1 MPDIAS
7 SSRTAFDH
15 WCGDHLQERGTLYR
29 STRSGNEVA
38 SFSARD
44 FQEADVLSVHF
55 ADGSVLHTSPQQ
67 WLAQVG
73 AQAEPPVGTPRAA
86 NGAEPDVGNR
96 VHLPFELPGPQ
107 ALTTRATGAAR
118 GGALIDRYSLARLT
132 EPTTLDNVFQVGA
145 WLADGVDRWF
155 GSKQAPAAGMLAGKL
170 CRAFES
176 SVLHDALGNQD
187 GLLLRWDGQ
196 AWQPLPPLQ
205 ALQALPGR
213 AEGRPVVL
221 FLHGTA
227 SSTQGSFGA
236 LCDGA
241 QGGSVLP
248 TDFTELATR
257 CELLAWEHRSL
268 TCSPLANALGLAQAL
283 AAALPRK
290 TTLHLV
296 SHSRGGMVGDLLC
309 LGLQVEADQAIFH
322 RLLADFYPEADN
334 HPDQPLVSALCK
346 ALCTLAHL
354 VPGTFVRVACPARG
368 TLLADRRTDL
378 FLSLLLRSVG
388 LAFGGNGN
396 PLYERLNGLVRGLV
410 AARADARAIP
420 GLEAMVPGSPLTL
433 LLNAQAAP
441 ADYTAALPPL
451 GGKLRVIAGDS
462 AAAGLGGVFTLA
474 GDVFY
479 GLHDHDFVVHTHS
492 MFGGFVRRDA
502 LSLRLEDK
510 SVHHLG
516 YFKPDALARGP
527 LFAVLAG
534 HDDAFRTL
542 ADDER
547 ITRGLL
553 QALKLDPLCR
563 HPRAVWDQALA
574 EPGRAGQAIVVVLPG
589 IMGSELF
596 TAGTASTA
604 GLPVWLSPAA
614 MLAGRMAQLNPNLDN
629 SLSAPSLM
637 PVAYERLLA
646 AAQQRY
652 RVVPWPYDWRA
663 SVLETALR
671 LRADLQA
678 LAAQYP
684 GTPVHLLAHSMGGLV
699 ARAALFGPAAADPA
713 AAPSA
718 APTADPTA
726 DPTAQALWADLKRR
740 GSRLLMLGTPNLG
753 SYAPVQLL
761 VQQHALSHL
770 LATMARKISP
780 EDLARWG
787 GQFSGL
793 MQMLPRQADPVYG
806 DLFEINT
813 WHALRADD
821 SLAQLPALET
831 LRQARLFRAWRDQ
844 QFEALKDEPQALYVA
859 GSGATPCALCKPG
872 QTGFAVGEGGAMPVA
887 AGVRFASTPE
897 GDGVVPWSSRLRPER
912 TWYAD
917 CEHGDLAD
925 NTDAFGAYFELLD
938 VGRTKALP
946 QTAPWRRNDSRTG
959 SNPGTTN
966 PDNRPDQADLPLA
979 TGLLALPPQLPSLP
993 VDLGAYVLGLQRST
1007 PRPAAALPIDV
1018 RIVHGGLDYARFPL
1032 IVGHYQNDGILGGT
1046 KRVDEKL
1053 DGQLSRMVDLK
1064 LFTGAERTSVY
1075 LRPPTDDGLP
1085 PAYPGA
1091 IVVGLGTVGELT
1103 PATLAATV
1111 TRAVLR
1117 HAFDH
1122 LHRDPWVAAE
1132 GPVQLRLSTLL
1143 IGTHVQ
1149 AVTPRDSLAAV
1160 LAGIWRANLHL
1171 LRGGA
1176 GRPMQVAEVEVIEIQ
1191 EQNALDAAYEL
1202 QRLLQRDEWRDRL
1215 VWHDG
1220 TLESRSG
1227 RISGY
1232 RASQSD
1238 AVWQRLVVRQQA
1250 LGGMRFELIAE
1261 RARVE
1266 ATQVQADVASLSSFI
1281 QQMSDSGALA
1291 SGPGEGLAL
1300 GQVLYQLLLPQGLK
1314 GRMLNLDNTVLVLD
1328 DAAAGYPWE
1337 LMVPPEDDSS
1347 LGDGPTPLALQ
1358 AGMVRQRVA
1367 YDFRALPTLTTAC
1380 EALVV
1385 GAPTTDGWRNEAGQP
1400 LAFSRL
1406 PGALDEARGVCQW
1419 LAADQRPWR
1428 TTALLGD
1435 AAPFQRVRMAL
1446 LAQPYRLLHLCGHG
1460 VVDFWVS
1467 NSGDAAQPQALRK
1480 TGMLLNNQQVLTAAD
1495 IEQMG
1500 TVPEFVFINCC
1511 YSGRDGDETRLPAAQ
1526 REYPLLAASLAL
1538 QFIKMGS
1545 RAVVAAGWQVDDGD
1559 GLVFA
1564 RTLYDALLQDNRNFG
1579 DAVLQARR
1587 AVRNRSQRG
1596 NTWGAYQCYGDPA
1609 WRFADQQTRRGY
1621 AQQYGSS
1628 RLVGAAGAMSRNELA
1643 ERVLQVVALAG
1654 DKPRAALLMQLDEL
1668 VATLQDDPVRRD
1680 WLQHSALRS
1689 AFGQAFRELG
1699 DHERAVQWLQSGTR
1713 NAYSRVALREV
1724 EFMINSLSRIGSE
1737 RSHLVA
1743 GRILDQLDA
1752 IDHGDLLY
1760 MPLTAPLGL
1769 PAASTLLGSS
1779 PQFAQAVSGAK
1790 SERDCLRGSDRMHQ
1804 ARNAKTRRARATHF
1818 AHACQLFTTGYAG
1831 KLMPRDA
1838 PERRAYAMANAM
1850 LCAGLALLHGASLST
1865 VNDHIDALRRVY
1877 GNDKGWEQHCAEL
1890 LDEIDGLGISTSFW
1904 HYTNS
1909 LEMISARTLLRVAIG
1924 LSAAQVP
1931 DAGPELMA
1939 WRDGA
1944 SSQLPQVLADIEKAQ
1959 RLLRHALVRWPSP
1972 VEAESI
1978 RDRFEAMINACAAA
1992 RSATPDFAPQLAA
2005 LAEHARRAVALLRI
2019 DADSAR

>member
-1 MPDIAS
+1 MA
-7 SSRTAFDH
+7 
-15 WCGDHLQERGTLYR
+15 
-29 STRSGNEVA
+29 
-38 SFSARD
+38 
-44 FQEADVLSVHF
+44 
-55 ADGSVLHTSPQQ
+55 
-67 WLAQVG
+67 G
-73 AQAEPPVGTPRAA
+73 A
-86 NGAEPDVGNR
+86 
-96 VHLPFELPGPQ
+96 
-107 ALTTRATGAAR
+107 
-118 GGALIDRYSLARLT
+118 
-132 EPTTLDNVFQVGA
+132 
-145 WLADGVDRWF
+145 
-155 GSKQAPAAGMLAGKL
+155 K
-170 CRAFES
+170 
-176 SVLHDALGNQD
+176 
-187 GLLLRWDGQ
+187 
-196 AWQPLPPLQ
+196 
-205 ALQALPGR
+205 
-213 AEGRPVVL
+213 
-221 FLHGTA
+221 
-227 SSTQGSFGA
+227 
-236 LCDGA
+236 
-241 QGGSVLP
+241 
-248 TDFTELATR
+248 
-257 CELLAWEHRSL
+257 
-268 TCSPLANALGLAQAL
+268 
-283 AAALPRK
+283 
-290 TTLHLV
+290 
-296 SHSRGGMVGDLLC
+296 
-309 LGLQVEADQAIFH
+309 
-322 RLLADFYPEADN
+322 
-334 HPDQPLVSALCK
+334 
-346 ALCTLAHL
+346 
-354 VPGTFVRVACPARG
+354 
-368 TLLADRRTDL
+368 
-378 FLSLLLRSVG
+378 
-388 LAFGGNGN
+388 
-396 PLYERLNGLVRGLV
+396 
-410 AARADARAIP
+410 
-420 GLEAMVPGSPLTL
+420 
-433 LLNAQAAP
+433 
-441 ADYTAALPPL
+441 
-451 GGKLRVIAGDS
+451 
-462 AAAGLGGVFTLA
+462 
-474 GDVFY
+474 
-479 GLHDHDFVVHTHS
+479 
-492 MFGGFVRRDA
+492 
-502 LSLRLEDK
+502 
-510 SVHHLG
+510 
-516 YFKPDALARGP
+516 
-527 LFAVLAG
+527 
-534 HDDAFRTL
+534 
-542 ADDER
+542 
-547 ITRGLL
+547 
-553 QALKLDPLCR
+553 
-563 HPRAVWDQALA
+563 
-574 EPGRAGQAIVVVLPG
+574 
-589 IMGSELF
+589 
-596 TAGTASTA
+596 
-604 GLPVWLSPAA
+604 
-614 MLAGRMAQLNPNLDN
+614 
-629 SLSAPSLM
+629 
-637 PVAYERLLA
+637 
-646 AAQQRY
+646 
-652 RVVPWPYDWRA
+652 
-663 SVLETALR
+663 
-671 LRADLQA
+671 
-678 LAAQYP
+678 
-684 GTPVHLLAHSMGGLV
+684 
-699 ARAALFGPAAADPA
+699 AADPA
-713 AAPSA
+713 NAPANAPAVDPAAQ
-718 APTADPTA
+718 T
-726 DPTAQALWADLKRR
+726 LWADLKRR

-770 LATMARKISP
+770 LATLARKVTP

-787 GQFSGL
+787 GQFIGL

-821 SLAQLPALET
+821 SLAQLPALDT
-831 LRQARLFRAWRDQ
+831 LRQARVFRSWRDQ
-844 QFEALKDEPQALYVA
+844 QFQTLQDEPQALYVA

-872 QTGFAVGEGGAMPVA
+872 QTGIAAGEGSAMPVS
-887 AGVRFASTPE
+887 AGVRFASSPE
-897 GDGVVPWSSRLRPER
+897 GDGVVTWSSRMRPER
-912 TWYAD
+912 TWYVD

-946 QTAPWRRNDSRTG
+946 QTAPWRRDGSRAAAAAA
-959 SNPGTTN
+959 SAAPYNWAH
-966 PDNRPDQADLPLA
+966 QADRADQPLA
-979 TGLLALPPQLPSLP
+979 TGLLAPPLQLPSLP
-993 VDLGAYVLGLQRST
+993 ADLGAYVLGLHGSVL
-1007 PRPAAALPIDV
+1007 RPAAALPIDV

-1053 DGQLSRMVDLK
+1053 DGQLSRMVELK
-1064 LFTGAERTSVY
+1064 LFTGAERTAVY

-1122 LHRDPWVAAE
+1122 LHRDPWVNAE

-1171 LRGGA
+1171 VRGSA

-1215 VWHDG
+1215 VWRDG

-1238 AVWQRLVVRQQA
+1238 AVWQRLVVRQQP

-1281 QQMSDSGALA
+1281 QQMSDSGAQA

-1314 GRMLNLDNTVLVLD
+1314 SRMLNLDNTVLVLD

-1385 GAPTTDGWRNEAGQP
+1385 GAPSTDGWRDQAGQP
-1400 LAFSRL
+1400 LVFSRL
-1406 PGALDEARGVCQW
+1406 PGAMDEARGVCQW

-1428 TTALLGD
+1428 TTALLGE

-1460 VVDFWVS
+1460 VVDFWVGDT
-1467 NSGDAAQPQALRK
+1467 GDAAQPQVQRK

-1511 YSGRDGDETRLPAAQ
+1511 YSGRDGDETRLAAAQ

-1545 RAVVAAGWQVDDGD
+1545 RAVVAAGWQVDDSD
-1559 GLVFA
+1559 GLLFA

-1587 AVRNRSQRG
+1587 AVRNRSLSG

-1609 WRFADQQTRRGY
+1609 WRMADQQIRRGY
-1621 AQQYGSS
+1621 GQQYGSS
-1628 RLVGAAGAMSRNELA
+1628 RLVGTAGAMSRNELA

-1668 VATLQDDPVRRD
+1668 VAALQTDKVRCE
-1680 WLQHSALRS
+1680 WLQHSAVRS

-1699 DHERAVQWLQSGTR
+1699 DHERAVQWLQAGTR
-1713 NAYSRVALREV
+1713 NAYSRVSFREV

-1737 RSHLVA
+1737 RSHQVA
-1743 GRILDQLDA
+1743 ERILDQLDA

-1760 MPLTAPLGL
+1760 TTLDAPLGL
-1769 PAASTLLGSS
+1769 LSATAPAGAA
-1779 PQFAQAVSGAK
+1779 PQRAQAVSGAK
-1790 SERDCLRGSDRMHQ
+1790 SERDCLRGSDRMHR
-1804 ARNAKTRRARATHF
+1804 ARNASTRRARASHF
-1818 AHACQLFTTGYAG
+1818 AQACQLFTTGYAG
-1831 KLMPRDA
+1831 KLQPRDA

-1850 LCAGLALLHGASLST
+1850 LCAGLALLHGASLT
-1865 VNDHIDALRRVY
+1865 TINDHIDALRRIY
-1877 GNDKGWEQHCAEL
+1877 GNDKGWEAHCAEL
-1890 LDEIDGLGISTSFW
+1890 LDEIDALGISTSFW

-1909 LEMISARTLLRVAIG
+1909 LEMISARTLLRVAIS
-1924 LSAAQVP
+1924 LSVARAADPGP
-1931 DAGPELMA
+1931 DMVA
-1939 WRDGA
+1939 WRDA
-1944 SSQLPQVLADIEKAQ
+1944 ATSQLPQVLADIAHAQ

-1978 RDRFEAMINACAAA
+1978 RDRFEAITTACAAVREA
-1992 RSATPDFAPQLAA
+1992 AAFAPQVAA
-2005 LAEHARRAVALLRI
+2005 LADHARRAVALLQV
-2019 DADSAR
+2019 DAEISR